1 MSKNPLD
8 SSRGEVKSDPEQT
21 PIETPAAWLRW
32 ERSDRVLSGVRFAD
46 ENLSVAERE
55 IATDAPAYHTVC
67 FLCQSAAEKYLKG
80 YLIAQGWELEKTHDL
95 VALLTRCAD
104 YEERFAS
111 LREGGAVLNEYII
124 AGRYPGDVAYEAIGE
139 EEAEEAVAI
148 VRRIAEAVQSEL
160 EL

>member
-1 MSKNPLD
+1 M
-8 SSRGEVKSDPEQT
+8 SDPERT
-21 PIETPAAWLRW
+21 PIDTPAAWL
-32 ERSDRVLSGVRFAD
+32 RFAD

-55 IATDAPAYHTVC
+55 MATDAPAYHTVC

-80 YLIAQGWELEKTHDL
+80 YLIAQGWDLEKTHDL
-95 VALLTRCAD
+95 VALLTRCAG
-104 YEERFAS
+104 YEEHFAA

>member
-1 MSKNPLD
+1 M
-8 SSRGEVKSDPEQT
+8 SDPERT
-21 PIETPAAWLRW
+21 PIDTPAAWL
-32 ERSDRVLSGVRFAD
+32 RFAD

-55 IATDAPAYHTVC
+55 METTAPAFHTIC

>member
-1 MSKNPLD
+1 M
-8 SSRGEVKSDPEQT
+8 SDPERM
-21 PIETPAAWLRW
+21 PIDTPAAWL
-32 ERSDRVLSGVRFAD
+32 RFAD

-55 IATDAPAYHTVC
+55 MEATAPAYHTIC

-80 YLIAQGWELEKTHDL
+80 YLIAQGWELEKMHDL

-104 YEERFAS
+104 YEDRFAT

-139 EEAEEAVAI
+139 DEAKEAVAI

-160 EL
+160 DL

>member
-1 MSKNPLD
+1 MRIWLLPNGKWKRTLRPLTPSVFSVKAQSKTT
-8 SSRGEVKSDPEQT
+8 SSADNCRHRG
-21 PIETPAAWLRW
+21 
-32 ERSDRVLSGVRFAD
+32 
-46 ENLSVAERE
+46 
-55 IATDAPAYHTVC
+55 
-67 FLCQSAAEKYLKG
+67 AAEKYLKG

>member
-1 MSKNPLD
+1 M
-8 SSRGEVKSDPEQT
+8 
-21 PIETPAAWLRW
+21 
-32 ERSDRVLSGVRFAD
+32 
-46 ENLSVAERE
+46 
-55 IATDAPAYHTVC
+55 
-67 FLCQSAAEKYLKG
+67 KG

-95 VALLTRCAD
+95 VAFLTRCAD